1 MVTYQDCSIEEFNET
16 MKKRDMNVEDLT
28 DRELCILFTKYRADF
43 SSIYHSAEEYAHL

>member
-28 DRELCILFTKYRADF
+28 DRELCILFTKYLFWVLILCYGIKNR
-43 SSIYHSAEEYAHL
+43 Y